1 VAELP
6 PIHEAIPGDLL
17 KPMLEEFRS
26 GWQLR
31 KVQAEAARKLIGE
44 ANKRET
50 SFVDGLGQ
58 LKARI
63 PIDFYQHMKFLF
75 GPDIWNDKKFLERVL
90 QENPEFRPTVAT
102 KTQIIAPG
110 LPFS

>member
-1 VAELP
+1 MAELP

-26 GWQLR
+26 GWNLR
-31 KVQAEAARKLIGE
+31 KVQAEAARKLIAE
-44 ANKRET
+44 TNKTEHQF
-50 SFVDGLGQ
+50 SEGLGQ

-75 GPDIWNDKKFLERVL
+75 GPDIWQDKKFLNRVL
-90 QENPEFRPTVAT
+90 QENPEFKPTVSA
-102 KTQIIAPG
+102 KTQVVMPG
-110 LPFS
+110 LPF

>member
-1 VAELP
+1 MAELP
-6 PIHEAIPGDLL
+6 PIHEAIPGELL

-44 ANKRET
+44 ANKREH
-50 SFVDGLGQ
+50 SFVEGLGQ

-63 PIDFYQHMKFLF
+63 PIEFYQHMKFLF
-75 GPDIWNDKKFLERVL
+75 GPDIWSDKKFIERVL
-90 QENPEFRPTVAT
+90 QENPEFRPAVEK
-102 KTQIIAPG
+102 KTQILIP
-110 LPFS
+110 

>member
-1 VAELP
+1 MAEPL

-17 KPMLEEFRS
+17 QPMLEEFRS

-44 ANKRET
+44 ANKQEHRPVE
-50 SFVDGLGQ
+50 GLGQ
-58 LKARI
+58 LRARI

-75 GPDIWNDKKFLERVL
+75 GPDIWQDKKFLERVL
-90 QENPEFRPTVAT
+90 QENPEFRPAVEK
-102 KTQIIAPG
+102 KTTIIIP
-110 LPFS
+110 

>member
-1 VAELP
+1 MAELP

-26 GWQLR
+26 GWNLR
-31 KVQAEAARKLIGE
+31 KVQAEAARKLIAE
-44 ANKRET
+44 TNKTEHQF
-50 SFVDGLGQ
+50 SEGLGQ

-75 GPDIWNDKKFLERVL
+75 GPDIWQDKKFLNRVL
-90 QENPEFRPTVAT
+90 QENPEFKPTVSA
-102 KTQIIAPG
+102 KTQIVTPG
-110 LPFS
+110 LPF